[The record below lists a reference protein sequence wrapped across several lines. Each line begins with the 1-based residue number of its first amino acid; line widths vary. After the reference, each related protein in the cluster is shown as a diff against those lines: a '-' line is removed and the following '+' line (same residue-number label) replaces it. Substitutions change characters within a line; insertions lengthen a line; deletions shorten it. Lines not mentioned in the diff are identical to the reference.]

1 MRSSRPRFREVL
13 KTQFVIL
20 MKTLKNSIFAI
31 VAVAA
36 TTTSL
41 NAQVPGAR
49 IPPRTD
55 DHFQRN
61 LVVNRIDLDEKI
73 NRPLVAY
80 SDQSLYNSE
89 RYPETQGVVQALFN
103 GLKSG
108 KYLAYDPSN
117 LARSM
122 TYEDVVAKA
131 QSKNSA
137 PIDEWEETETWPDDD
152 IYIEEDNLDEGD
164 GNSSGSGFDTGAALE
179 GDQIDVAPFSTA
191 LEFIENRIFDK
202 NRSAEIYDIQY
213 IRLVWVDPGETLPDE
228 NFICLKFS
236 DVLETLEATQWKNIH
251 NDAEDRN
258 MREIFEERIFTSF
271 ITNVSQHGSRTL
283 ADAEHERV
291 KLLEFEHNLWSF

>member
-1 MRSSRPRFREVL
+1 
-13 KTQFVIL
+13 
-20 MKTLKNSIFAI
+20 MKTLKTSIFAI
-31 VAVAA
+31 AA
-36 TTTSL
+36 IAAAATSL

-49 IPPRTD
+49 IPPRVD
-55 DHFQRN
+55 DHFQRS

-80 SDQSLYNSE
+80 SDPSLYNND
-89 RYPETQGVVQALFN
+89 RFPETQGVVQALFN

-108 KYLAYDPSN
+108 KYLAYDPDN
-117 LARSM
+117 LSKSL
-122 TYEDVVAKA
+122 TYDEVLAKA
-131 QSKNSA
+131 NSKMDQ
-137 PIDEWEETETWPDDD
+137 PVDEW
-152 IYIEEDNLDEGD
+152 IEEEAWPEEEEGNLEMDEMLEDNGS
-164 GNSSGSGFDTGAALE
+164 SSGYSFNTGTSVE
-179 GDQIDVAPFSTA
+179 SDQIDVAPFSTV

-202 NRSAEIYDIQY
+202 NRSAEIFDIQY

-228 NFICLKFS
+228 NFICVKYC
-236 DVLETLEATQWKNIH
+236 DVLETLEATQWKNVH

-271 ITNVSQHGSRTL
+271 ITNVRQHGSRTL